1 MQFTQLNDDYKYDVL
16 AEQMYAREVEWFHY
30 DLDIQNFQRMLDSN
44 DANINREYFQQR
56 IQETQGQMAI
66 VESVYNALKV
76 QITDQAKFDA
86 ACARAAQKRA
96 QASA

>member
-30 DLDIQNFQRMLDSN
+30 DLDVKNFQRMLDSN
-44 DANINREYFQQR
+44 DPGINREYFQQR
-56 IQETQGQMAI
+56 IAETQSQMAI

-76 QITDQAKFDA
+76 QITDADKYSA

-96 QASA
+96 NATA